1 MHEVIPAF
9 AAKVAS
15 RQLLLSTRQQM
26 LDALHEH
33 GINAR
38 YLARVRSLLPE
49 KERLRDMMLVE
60 MQIRC
65 MKKV

>member
-1 MHEVIPAF
+1 M
-9 AAKVAS
+9 
-15 RQLLLSTRQQM
+15 LSTRQQM
-26 LDALHEH
+26 LDELHAH

-38 YLARVRSLLPE
+38 YLARVRSLLPA
-49 KERLRDMMLVE
+49 KDQMRDMLLVE